1 MKYLLILSAFA
12 LFLVSCGQD
21 STSSE
26 AEDDIQVTEE
36 SENGEMEG
44 DGIHYGERIDEVGV
58 IGYSELMVQLEEQD
72 SVFAKI
78 IAEVDDVCQ
87 KKGCWMNVYAPGK
100 EESERL
106 FVQFYDYAFFMP
118 LDLQGEV
125 VLEGVAYR
133 DVTSV
138 EELQHYAE
146 DAGESEEAIAAI
158 TEPEEQLKFMAT
170 GVKIL
175 K

>member
-36 SENGEMEG
+36 SENGEMDG
-44 DGIHYGERIDEVGV
+44 DGIHYGEKIDEDGA
-58 IGYSELMVQLEEQD
+58 IGLHELMLRMEEQD
-72 SVFAKI
+72 SVYTKV

-87 KKGCWMNVYAPGK
+87 KKGCWMNVYAADR

-106 FVQFYDYAFFMP
+106 FVQFHDYAFFMP

-175 K
+175 Q